1 MIVKKNIERFKSFHG
16 PINEIEF
23 EVNKWL
29 KTRCDD
35 GLIKVFDRYQKIE
48 NGILTVGLFYHLIE
62 RDVVPDSPETFTDN
76 SPTPPHLLRDNPPP
90 NDISCEE
97 EVSSNTGVIVAYCA
111 IVIFSLVVIAINT

>member
-35 GLIKVFDRYQKIE
+35 GLIKVIIKQKQRRKHVIS
-48 NGILTVGLFYHLIE
+48 ILRQWQNEGLAG
-62 RDVVPDSPETFTDN
+62 
-76 SPTPPHLLRDNPPP
+76 
-90 NDISCEE
+90 
-97 EVSSNTGVIVAYCA
+97 SSNRG
-111 IVIFSLVVIAINT
+111 